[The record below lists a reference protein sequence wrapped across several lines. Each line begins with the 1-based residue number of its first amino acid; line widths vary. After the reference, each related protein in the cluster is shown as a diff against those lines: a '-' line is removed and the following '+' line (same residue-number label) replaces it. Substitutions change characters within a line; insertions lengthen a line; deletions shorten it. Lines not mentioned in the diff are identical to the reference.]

1 MLLTSRL
8 IKKKIRKIKKAIYER
23 QLFKQQLILQK
34 QLQLIASKVLSEE
47 DRQNMF
53 DPLNSLQLGINIP
66 LPYIFDLP
74 PEECSRTHLLD
85 DIDLLIERT
94 NQQLLSLSQQYLH
107 LQQEPERIIEE

>member
-1 MLLTSRL
+1 
-8 IKKKIRKIKKAIYER
+8 
-23 QLFKQQLILQK
+23 
-34 QLQLIASKVLSEE
+34 
-47 DRQNMF
+47 MF